1 MEMEEI
7 VIQNE
12 LKKEVINLLSY
23 FSELTASQKNTIADQ
38 LNKVISEPAIEI
50 ILSNINT
57 YRSLG
62 EKAEEEEF
70 LLLALIGKYYVLK
83 DGTNTDSTDF
93 KVLLSKYIKNREEEL
108 ETIDTLI
115 YCTSQS
121 KFMVYRYDD
130 FNNDQHLIKD
140 ISLRY
145 LGFSRDEY
153 EQYVKFIYEK
163 ALEITDADTFINQRI
178 DFLKALLKYKE
189 IYSRSIYRQYY
200 LNSAKKNIEYSLKQI
215 EKGWQF

>member
-7 VIQNE
+7 VIQDE
-12 LKKEVINLLSY
+12 LKKEVVQLLSY
-23 FSELTASQKNTIADQ
+23 FNELTASQKNTIADQ
-38 LNKVISEPAIEI
+38 LNKVISEPSIEI
-50 ILSNINT
+50 ILSDINI
-57 YRSLG
+57 YRSLE
-62 EKAEEEEF
+62 EKAEKEEL
-70 LLLALIGKYYVLK
+70 LLLALVGKHYVLK
-83 DGTNTDSTDF
+83 DGVNSDSTDF
-93 KVLLSKYIKNREEEL
+93 KALLSKYLKNREEEL

-121 KFMVYRYDD
+121 KFMVYRYND

-145 LGFSRDEY
+145 LGFPRNEY
-153 EQYVKFIYEK
+153 EQHVKFIYSK
-163 ALEITDADTFINQRI
+163 ALEIIDADTFISQRV
-178 DFLKALLKYKE
+178 DFLKALLKHKE

-200 LNSAKKNIEYSLKQI
+200 LNASKKNIEYSLRQI

>member
-7 VIQNE
+7 VIQDE
-12 LKKEVINLLSY
+12 LKKEVVQLLSY
-23 FSELTASQKNTIADQ
+23 FNELTASQKNTIADQ
-38 LNKVISEPAIEI
+38 LNKTISEPSTEI
-50 ILSNINT
+50 ILSDINI

-62 EKAEEEEF
+62 EKAEEEELF
-70 LLLALIGKYYVLK
+70 LLALVGKHYVLK
-83 DGTNTDSTDF
+83 DGANSDSTDF
-93 KVLLSKYIKNREEEL
+93 KVLLSKYLKNREEEL
-108 ETIDTLI
+108 ETIDNLI

-121 KFMVYRYDD
+121 KFMVYRYND
-130 FNNDQHLIKD
+130 FSSDQHLIKD